1 MADGALNEVH
11 DILKRMNELSIQ
23 AANGTLTNEDR
34 AQIQG
39 EIDAL
44 VSEIDRIGDD
54 TTFNEHQIFDG
65 REAGMVDNGSIA
77 DLIRSPSA
85 EKHYLLEA
93 YYNTN
98 DSQYYP
104 MGSLDF
110 SNINATNLNYLHNG
124 SFSFNCSQYCS
135 EVFNIKFTTDGSA
148 NSATNLSG
156 KTTHHYSVDLSG
168 CTSGTDIV
176 HIIYTY
182 ISQKLPDTAP
192 SGGNFPGVG
201 VSHSNNLVKDGDK
214 LLVVANSGG
223 FTTEANAK
231 NKFASSVGTSNRSG
245 RIECTAL
252 KVPKPAAL
260 VKNFTIQ
267 CSSDKNDIE
276 KIQICQMNTK
286 VLNLEQLNVST
297 QQSAQNAMTKVQ
309 DANDTIS
316 RHRSILGAMQNRLEH
331 AYGINEISSEN
342 TSSAESKIRDTNMAN
357 EVVAYSMQ
365 NILAKLGESMMAQA
379 NQSKQGILQLLQ

>member
-1 MADGALNEVH
+1 MY
-11 DILKRMNELSIQ
+11 RPQ
-23 AANGTLTNEDR
+23 
-34 AQIQG
+34 
-39 EIDAL
+39 
-44 VSEIDRIGDD
+44 
-54 TTFNEHQIFDG
+54 
-65 REAGMVDNGSIA
+65 
-77 DLIRSPSA
+77 
-85 EKHYLLEA
+85 
-93 YYNTN
+93 
-98 DSQYYP
+98 
-104 MGSLDF
+104 
-110 SNINATNLNYLHNG
+110 
-124 SFSFNCSQYCS
+124 
-135 EVFNIKFTTDGSA
+135 
-148 NSATNLSG
+148 
-156 KTTHHYSVDLSG
+156 
-168 CTSGTDIV
+168 
-176 HIIYTY
+176 
-182 ISQKLPDTAP
+182 
-192 SGGNFPGVG
+192 
-201 VSHSNNLVKDGDK
+201 
-214 LLVVANSGG
+214 
-223 FTTEANAK
+223 
-231 NKFASSVGTSNRSG
+231 
-245 RIECTAL
+245 
-252 KVPKPAAL
+252 AL